1 MFGRLLSIT
10 GLRRGKWVAAVAWLV
25 IAAAAGSV
33 SGKFESVQKNEP
45 SDYLPGKAESSRAD
59 AVVKRLEGGHL
70 LADTVVVYRRD
81 GELGLSSADR
91 AKVAADRATIDAHP
105 PKAVLPSRAPIVS
118 PDRTT
123 ALLDVPVQPRGKGSV
138 LKSAVGG
145 IRDVVHRGAPGGL
158 AVKVTGPGGSSYD
171 AVKVF
176 SNINGTLLYVT
187 VALVF
192 VLLVLIY
199 RSPIFWAIPL
209 VSVGLA
215 ENASRALGYGLAK
228 AGIIVNG
235 QTAGIL
241 LVLVFG
247 AGTDYALL
255 LVARYREELRRHEDR
270 HEALGV
276 ALRRAGPVILAS
288 GSTVILGMLCLLM
301 ADVNGTRGLAP
312 VAAMG
317 IALALL
323 SSLTLLPALL
333 AIFGRR
339 AFWPFIP
346 RFGTEGA
353 SETRGV
359 WRRIAERVNARHRP
373 IALGAVVLLAV
384 LCVGVVD
391 LNSKLTQSHGFR
403 GTVESR
409 QGQDLIARAFPAGA
423 STPLDIVV
431 REPARVGAVRAALA
445 RAPGVARGPNA
456 LGPVVAG
463 PPGSTFRL
471 TLNADPYS
479 QAAFDDVVRLRKVAR
494 AAGGSGALIGGATAE
509 TRDFRIF
516 AARDNRLIMPAIIV
530 VVFLVLALL
539 LRAIAAPLLLI
550 ATVLLSYGAALGT
563 GVFLFDNV
571 FGFQGEDAA
580 FPLLTYVFLVALGV
594 DYNIF
599 LMARA
604 REETL
609 RVGTRQGMLRALAVT
624 GAVIT
629 SAGIVLAGTFSA
641 LASLPLVGLTE
652 IGFVIAFGVLLD
664 TFLVRSILVPAL
676 VLELDSRVWWPSRL
690 AYFLRDVAA

>member
-1 MFGRLLSIT
+1 MARGMLSIR
-10 GLRRGKWVAAVAWLV
+10 GLRRGKWIAAVVWLV
-25 IAAAAGSV
+25 IAGAAGSV

-45 SDYLPGKAESSRAD
+45 SDYLPGKAESSKAD

-70 LADTVVVYRRD
+70 LADTIVVYRR
-81 GELGLSSADR
+81 GGGLTATDR
-91 AKVAADRATIDAHP
+91 GKVARDRATIDAHP
-105 PKAVLPSRAPIVS
+105 PTAVLPSRAPIAS

-123 ALLDVPVQPRGKGSV
+123 ALLDIPVQPRGKGDL
-138 LKSAVGG
+138 LKSAVGR
-145 IRDVVHRGAPGGL
+145 IRDVVHGGIPGGL
-158 AVKVTGPGGSSYD
+158 QVKVTGPGGSSYD

-192 VLLVLIY
+192 VLLILIY

-215 ENASRALGYGLAK
+215 ENASRALGYALAK
-228 AGIIVNG
+228 AGITING

-301 ADVNGTRGLAP
+301 ADVNGSRGLAP

-317 IALALL
+317 IALALV

-333 AIFGRR
+333 AICGRR

-353 SETRGV
+353 SETRGM
-359 WRRIAERVNARHRP
+359 WRGIAERVDARHRP

-384 LCVGVVD
+384 LCVGAVD
-391 LNSKLTQSHGFR
+391 LNSNLTQAHGFR
-403 GTVESR
+403 GAVESR
-409 QGQDLIARAFPAGA
+409 QGQDLIAKAFPAGA

-431 REPARVGAVRAALA
+431 RDPARVKAVRAALA
-445 RAPGVARGPNA
+445 RAPGVAVGPHA

-471 TLNADPYS
+471 TL
-479 QAAFDDVVRLRKVAR
+479 V
-494 AAGGSGALIGGATAE
+494 
-509 TRDFRIF
+509 
-516 AARDNRLIMPAIIV
+516 
-530 VVFLVLALL
+530 
-539 LRAIAAPLLLI
+539 
-550 ATVLLSYGAALGT
+550 
-563 GVFLFDNV
+563 
-571 FGFQGEDAA
+571 
-580 FPLLTYVFLVALGV
+580 
-594 DYNIF
+594 
-599 LMARA
+599 
-604 REETL
+604 
-609 RVGTRQGMLRALAVT
+609 
-624 GAVIT
+624 
-629 SAGIVLAGTFSA
+629 
-641 LASLPLVGLTE
+641 
-652 IGFVIAFGVLLD
+652 
-664 TFLVRSILVPAL
+664 
-676 VLELDSRVWWPSRL
+676 
-690 AYFLRDVAA
+690 

>member
-1 MFGRLLSIT
+1 
-10 GLRRGKWVAAVAWLV
+10 
-25 IAAAAGSV
+25 
-33 SGKFESVQKNEP
+33 VQKNEP

-59 AVVKRLEGGHL
+59 AVVKRLQGGHL

-118 PDRTT
+118 RDRTT

-187 VALVF
+187 VALIF

-215 ENASRALGYGLAK
+215 ENASRALGYALAK

-317 IALALL
+317 IALALV

-333 AIFGRR
+333 AICGRR

-409 QGQDLIARAFPAGA
+409 QGQDLIAKAFPAGA

-463 PPGSTFRL
+463 PPGATFRL

-571 FGFQGEDAA
+571 FGFAGEDAA